1 MKVAGARASGTRLL
15 AAVVLSA
22 CVGVIGGGLAA
33 WGVYSHFGPVERV
46 VTETKTGGG
55 AVSVGD
61 IATAVQPSLVTIST
75 QQVTPDGLAAGSVAG
90 LVEGFAV
97 SSDGLIVT
105 SAHAVR
111 GATRLRVATADGKG
125 YDATIAGSDVA
136 DGVVVLRAAGAT
148 GLVPLHFAAQD
159 PRIGDLAVAV
169 FVPALGPLTT
179 RSGVVA
185 ALGVNADDG
194 AADLGDLL
202 TVDATS
208 APQADGAPLVDGSGA
223 VTGVVTDVA
232 AMPGLIAA
240 SGRDAA
246 TLVSAVQRGSSTTSA
261 ASFGV
266 TSVIVDAPVA
276 AAAGIPEGALIQ
288 AVSPTG
294 PAAGLLQP
302 GDVVTAVNGSSVLSA
317 GGFQPGDFG
326 LLVGDRAAL
335 QVTGTGGIARSV
347 TLTVTSTS

>member
-1 MKVAGARASGTRLL
+1 MKVGTARASGTRLL

-22 CVGVIGGGLAA
+22 CIGVIGGGLGA

-61 IATAVQPSLVTIST
+61 IATAVLPSLVTVST
-75 QQVTPDGLAAGSVAG
+75 QAVTADGLASGSAAG
-90 LVEGFAV
+90 LTQGFAV

-125 YDATIAGSDVA
+125 YQATIAATDVA
-136 DGVVVLRAAGAT
+136 DGVVVLRAAGAS
-148 GLVPLHFAAQD
+148 GLTPLHFAGQD

-169 FVPALGPLTT
+169 FRPALGTLTT

-185 ALGVNADDG
+185 AVGLNASDG
-194 AADLGDLL
+194 AVDLGDLVA
-202 TVDATS
+202 VDATA
-208 APQADGAPLVDGSGA
+208 APQADGAPLVDGTGS
-223 VTGVVTDVA
+223 VTGVVTMVPSA
-232 AMPGLIAA
+232 TGVIAA

-246 TLVSAVQRGSSTTSA
+246 ALVSGVQRGSVTSTGT
-261 ASFGV
+261 FGV
-266 TSVIVDAPVA
+266 TSVLVDPAVA
-276 AAAGIPEGALIQ
+276 AATSLPQGALIQ
-288 AVSPTG
+288 SVNAAG
-294 PAAGLLQP
+294 AAAGLLQP
-302 GDVVTAVNGSSVLSA
+302 GDVVTSVNGTTVVSA

-326 LLVGDRAAL
+326 LVIGDGATL
-335 QVTGTGGIARSV
+335 EVTGAGGATRTV
-347 TLTVTSTS
+347 TLTVGTS